1 MILFLLNI
9 VGLNKLLKDLI
20 VHSNFLT
27 KLQIGYGSD
36 DGANTHL
43 CLFVAYYNF
52 LRPHSYTYWKP
63 LNEVPELEK
72 AELMPA
78 KWQILIELS
87 QQLILQQQKIIF
99 TTSYFTLLRLNN
111 LKRICECFVKC
122 IYYLQVTT

>member
-20 VHSNFLT
+20 VHLNFLT
-27 KLQIGYGSD
+27 KLQIGYVSD

-87 QQLILQQQKIIF
+87 QQLILQQKKLDFFQLHPLP
-99 TTSYFTLLRLNN
+99 YFSLID
-111 LKRICECFVKC
+111 LKRIDKAFINIVK
-122 IYYLQVTT
+122 II

>member
-1 MILFLLNI
+1 MMTLSLLSI

-20 VHSNFLT
+20 ALLNFLT
-27 KLQIGYGSD
+27 KLLIGYGSD

-87 QQLILQQQKIIF
+87 QRLIIKQQKNLIYCNFILYL
-99 TTSYFTLLRLNN
+99 TSA
-111 LKRICECFVKC
+111 
-122 IYYLQVTT
+122 

>member
-1 MILFLLNI
+1 MKMRFLLSI
-9 VGLNKLLKDLI
+9 AGLNKLSKDLI
-20 VHSNFLT
+20 VLLNFLT

-87 QQLILQQQKIIF
+87 QQLIINQQK
-99 TTSYFTLLRLNN
+99 T
-111 LKRICECFVKC
+111 
-122 IYYLQVTT
+122 